1 MHADKHQSFYKLAFS
16 FLMETA
22 RHVQRIQNRKLV
34 IFFQY
39 IKKKALQLL
48 LCSIVIENIQIF
60 YGGPVMFVVTCFQ
73 VVVVKNGSCLLDHHS
88 KILYIYIYIYIYIIY
103 IYIYIY
109 IYIHYIDIYI
119 YIYISIYIYI
129 YTYISTLYGVF
140 NVLCFLLIQLY
151 SNNLLQFINMKSAQ
165 NKSTEDKIP
174 CQTNI
179 KRYINQCN
187 LGHLILIYLAL
198 INVVCTFSLH

>member
-88 KILYIYIYIYIYIIY
+88 KILYIYIYIYIHIYNIY
-103 IYIYIY
+103 IYTYIY
-109 IYIHYIDIYI
+109 IYIHIYTYI
-119 YIYISIYIYI
+119 YIYIFTHTHIYIFFTHTHKI
-129 YTYISTLYGVF
+129 R
-140 NVLCFLLIQLY
+140 
-151 SNNLLQFINMKSAQ
+151 MK
-165 NKSTEDKIP
+165 
-174 CQTNI
+174 
-179 KRYINQCN
+179 
-187 LGHLILIYLAL
+187 IL
-198 INVVCTFSLH
+198 

>member
-88 KILYIYIYIYIYIIY
+88 KILC
-103 IYIYIY
+103 IYIY
-109 IYIHYIDIYI
+109 IYIHIYN
-119 YIYISIYIYI
+119 IYI
-129 YTYISTLYGVF
+129 YTYIYIYICNHYNHENNVPSRGSSCTCAHDVGHTMNRTSCVQLHELLQSHCGDNRESTL
-140 NVLCFLLIQLY
+140 FLWLHIHY
-151 SNNLLQFINMKSAQ
+151 A
-165 NKSTEDKIP
+165 
-174 CQTNI
+174 
-179 KRYINQCN
+179 
-187 LGHLILIYLAL
+187 HLAS
-198 INVVCTFSLH
+198 VKF